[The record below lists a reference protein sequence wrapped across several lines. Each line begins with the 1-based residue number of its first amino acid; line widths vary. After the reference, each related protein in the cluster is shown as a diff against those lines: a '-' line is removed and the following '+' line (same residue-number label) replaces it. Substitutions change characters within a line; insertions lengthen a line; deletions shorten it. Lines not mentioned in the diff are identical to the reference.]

1 MEVEVDVRERIMVIT
16 LNRPAKRNALTPTM
30 NGLLR
35 DAFGQFADD
44 PQLWVAVLAGNGPDF
59 CAGVDLAAHRLGGAP
74 ATDARHV
81 TNARHGGITR
91 DFECWKPIVA
101 AVQGNC
107 LGGGLEL
114 ALCAD
119 IRIADTTTRLGSPEV
134 KWGLMQGAGATQ
146 RLPRF
151 VPFGVALEMLF
162 TGDPI
167 SAERAERIGLVNEV
181 CAAGQA
187 LKRAMEMAARIAE
200 RAPLGVRRAK
210 EAAYRGIDQTLAD
223 GMRTEELLSRTLAG
237 TADLAE
243 GQQAFVDQ
251 RQAKWTGR

>member
-1 MEVEVDVRERIMVIT
+1 MSVVDVELRERIMVIT
-16 LNRPAKRNALTPTM
+16 LNRPAKRNALTPAM
-30 NGLLR
+30 NGLIR
-35 DAFGQFADD
+35 EAFEHFASDSR
-44 PQLWVAVLAGNGPDF
+44 LWVAVLAGNGRDF
-59 CAGVDLAAHRLGGAP
+59 CAGVDLTAHRRGGA
-74 ATDARHV
+74 AV
-81 TNARHGGITR
+81 RHGGITR

-119 IRIADTTTRLGSPEV
+119 IRIADTTTQLGSPEV

-151 VPFGVALEMLF
+151 VRFGIALEMLF

-167 SAERAERIGLVNEV
+167 DADRAERIGLVNDVVPAGHAFE
-181 CAAGQA
+181 AA
-187 LKRAMEMAARIAE
+187 LAMAERIVQ

-210 EAAYRGIDQTLAD
+210 EAAYRGWDQTLAD

-237 TADLAE
+237 TADMAE
-243 GQQAFVDQ
+243 GQQAFVE
-251 RQAKWTGR
+251 RRAAIWTGR

>member
-1 MEVEVDVRERIMVIT
+1 MSVVETNVNGRVMTIT
-16 LNRPAKRNALTPTM
+16 LNRPAKRNALTNEM
-30 NGLLR
+30 NVLLR
-35 DAFGQFADD
+35 EAFAQFASDSEA
-44 PQLWVAVLAGNGPDF
+44 WVAVVAGNGPDF
-59 CAGVDLAAHRLGGAP
+59 CAGMDLGRVQRSGHAARP
-74 ATDARHV
+74 
-81 TNARHGGITR
+81 GGITR

-119 IRIADTTTRLGSPEV
+119 IRIADTTARFGSPEV
-134 KWGLMQGAGATQ
+134 QWGLMQGAGATQ

-151 VPFGVALEMLF
+151 VPFAVALEMLF
-162 TGDPI
+162 TGDAI
-167 SAERAERIGLVNEV
+167 DAARAERIGLVNEV
-181 CAAGQA
+181 RPAGEA
-187 LKRAMEMAARIAE
+187 LIGALAMAARIAG

-210 EAAYRGIDQTLAD
+210 EAAYRGYDQTMAD

-243 GQQAFVDQ
+243 GQRAFVERRD
-251 RQAKWTGR
+251 ANWSGR

>member
-1 MEVEVDVRERIMVIT
+1 MSVVEVEVRERVMVVT
-16 LNRPAKRNALTPTM
+16 LNRPAKRNALTPAM
-30 NGLLR
+30 NGLIR
-35 DAFGQFADD
+35 DAFEQFASDSR
-44 PQLWVAVLAGNGPDF
+44 LWVAVLAGNGRDF
-59 CAGVDLAAHRLGGAP
+59 CAGVDLTANRRAPRTETGA
-74 ATDARHV
+74 T
-81 TNARHGGITR
+81 ARHGGITR

-119 IRIADTTTRLGSPEV
+119 IRIADTTTQLGSPEV

-151 VPFGVALEMLF
+151 VPFAIALEMLF

-167 SAERAERIGLVNEV
+167 GADRAERIGLVNDVAPAGHALE
-181 CAAGQA
+181 AAMA
-187 LKRAMEMAARIAE
+187 MAARIVA

-210 EAAYRGIDQTLAD
+210 EAAYRGRDQTLAD

-237 TADLAE
+237 TADMAE
-243 GQQAFVDQ
+243 GQQAFVDR
-251 RQAKWTGR
+251 RQASWTGR

>member
-1 MEVEVDVRERIMVIT
+1 MSLVATDVRGRIMVVT
-16 LNRPAKRNALTPTM
+16 LNRPEKRNALTDEM
-30 NGLLR
+30 NALLR
-35 DAFGQFADD
+35 DAFQRFRDD
-44 PQLWVAVLAGNGPDF
+44 PEIWVAVLAGNGADF
-59 CAGVDLAAHRLGGAP
+59 CAGVDLGNTRRSG
-74 ATDARHV
+74 DQARP
-81 TNARHGGITR
+81 GGITR

-151 VPFGVALEMLF
+151 VPFAVALEMLL
-162 TGDPI
+162 TGDAI
-167 SAERAERIGLVNEV
+167 DAERAERIGLVNDV
-181 CAAGQA
+181 RPAGQA
-187 LKRAMEMAARIAE
+187 LVGALAMAERIAQ

-210 EAAYRGIDQTLAD
+210 EAAFRGLDQALAD
-223 GMRTEELLSRTLAG
+223 GLRTEELLSRTLAG
-237 TADLAE
+237 TEDLAKGRRAFLE
-243 GQQAFVDQ
+243 RDQAE
-251 RQAKWTGR
+251 WSGR

>member
-1 MEVEVDVRERIMVIT
+1 MSVVDVELRERIMVVT

-30 NGLLR
+30 DGLLR
-35 DAFGQFADD
+35 DAFRQFASD
-44 PQLWVAVLAGNGPDF
+44 PQLWVAVLAGNGRDF
-59 CAGVDLAAHRLGGAP
+59 CAGVDLTANRRAP
-74 ATDARHV
+74 TTESGTA
-81 TNARHGGITR
+81 ARHGGITR
-91 DFECWKPIVA
+91 DFDCWKPIVA

-119 IRIADTTTRLGSPEV
+119 IRIADTTTQLGSPEV

-151 VPFGVALEMLF
+151 VPFGIALEMLF
-162 TGDPI
+162 TGEPI
-167 SAERAERIGLVNEV
+167 GADRAERIGLVNDV
-181 CAAGQA
+181 VAAGHA
-187 LKRAMEMAARIAE
+187 LEAALVMAERIVR

-210 EAAYRGIDQTLAD
+210 EAAYRGWDQALAD

-237 TADLAE
+237 TADMAE
-243 GQQAFVDQ
+243 GQRAFIE
-251 RQAKWTGR
+251 RRAAAWTGR

>member
-1 MEVEVDVRERIMVIT
+1 MSVVETDMRGRIMVIT
-16 LNRPAKRNALTPTM
+16 LNRPEKRNALTPEM
-30 NGLLR
+30 SMLLR
-35 DAFGQFADD
+35 DAFQRFVDDADI
-44 PQLWVAVLAGNGPDF
+44 WVAVLAGRGPDF
-59 CAGVDLAAHRLGGAP
+59 CAGMDLGGVQRGG
-74 ATDARHV
+74 DQARP
-81 TNARHGGITR
+81 GGITR

-151 VPFGVALEMLF
+151 VPFAVALEMLF

-167 SAERAERIGLVNEV
+167 GAERAERIGLVNEV
-181 CAAGQA
+181 RPAGTA
-187 LKRAMEMAARIAE
+187 LDGALVMAERIANQ
-200 RAPLGVRRAK
+200 APLGVRRAK
-210 EAAYRGIDQTLAD
+210 EAAFRGLDQALAD
-223 GMRTEELLSRTLAG
+223 GLRTEELLSRTLSG
-237 TADLAE
+237 TEDLAK
-243 GQQAFVDQ
+243 GQRAFLNRSQAE
-251 RQAKWTGR
+251 WGGR